1 MIKLSGL
8 ELDKDIK
15 IKVTGLRPGEKM
27 YEELLSDQENTMPTH
42 HPKILIGK
50 VKEVDFKLIQSLIDK
65 LIDYSESQDNDLIVK
80 QMKYIV
86 PEFLSN
92 NSDFSKFD
100 SI

>member
-8 ELDKDIK
+8 ELNKDIR
-15 IKVTGLRPGEKM
+15 ISVTGLRPGEKM
-27 YEELLSDQENTMPTH
+27 YEELLSNDENTMPTH

-50 VKEVDFKLIQSLIDK
+50 IKEVQFKAVESLIQELINHT
-65 LIDYSESQDNDLIVK
+65 INQNNDLIVK
-80 QMKYIV
+80 KMKHIV

-100 SI
+100 NV